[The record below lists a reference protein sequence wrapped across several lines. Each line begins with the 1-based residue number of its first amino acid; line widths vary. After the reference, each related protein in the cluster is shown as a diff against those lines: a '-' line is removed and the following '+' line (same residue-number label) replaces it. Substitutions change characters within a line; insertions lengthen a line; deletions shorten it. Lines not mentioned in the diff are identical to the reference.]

1 MREVSVRTLS
11 NITLPLARQSRAR
24 GRVFYIYASCS
35 DDDDEN
41 GGSNGSKV
49 SIKVEGQTATFG
61 YVYWN
66 IDDENSSLSNGKH
79 YYQLEFWDFN
89 FYAGK
94 LPKKMSMFYLGF
106 LADGSTDAL
115 PTGTFNDYDL
125 SGGLNFS
132 QSDEEGTYIEGDRSK
147 SGNLVITKDGNNY
160 TITIE
165 PLYIISGEED
175 DDNISNTTT
184 TLTSLKYTGS
194 IPKAPKKSWED

>member
-1 MREVSVRTLS
+1 MKKFLMFAMALVMA
-11 NITLPLARQSRAR
+11 LPLALT
-24 GRVFYIYASCS
+24 SCS
-35 DDDDEN
+35 NDDDEN

-66 IDDENSSLSNGKH
+66 IDDESSSQNNGKH

-106 LADGSTDAL
+106 VADGSTDAL

-132 QSDEEGTYIEGDRSK
+132 QNDEEGTYIEGDRNK

-175 DDNISNTTT
+175 DDNTSNTTT

>member
-1 MREVSVRTLS
+1 MKKFLMFAMALVMA
-11 NITLPLARQSRAR
+11 LPLALT
-24 GRVFYIYASCS
+24 SCS

-66 IDDENSSLSNGKH
+66 IDDENSNLNNGKH

-94 LPKKMSMFYLGF
+94 VPKKMSMFYLGF
-106 LADGSTDAL
+106 VADGSTDAL

-132 QSDEEGTYIEGDRSK
+132 QTDEEGTYIEGDRNK

-175 DDNISNTTT
+175 DDNTSNTTT

>member
-1 MREVSVRTLS
+1 MKKFLMFAMALVMA
-11 NITLPLARQSRAR
+11 LPLALT
-24 GRVFYIYASCS
+24 SCS

-132 QSDEEGTYIEGDRSK
+132 QNDEEGTYIEGDRNK

>member
-1 MREVSVRTLS
+1 MKKFLMFAMALVMA
-11 NITLPLARQSRAR
+11 LPLALT
-24 GRVFYIYASCS
+24 SCS

-66 IDDENSSLSNGKH
+66 IDDENSSQNNGKH

-125 SGGLNFS
+125 SGGLNMS
-132 QSDEEGTYIEGDRSK
+132 QNDEEGTYIEGDRNK

>member
-1 MREVSVRTLS
+1 MKKFLMFAMALVMA
-11 NITLPLARQSRAR
+11 LPLALT
-24 GRVFYIYASCS
+24 SCS

-66 IDDENSSLSNGKH
+66 IDDENSNLNNGKH

-132 QSDEEGTYIEGDRSK
+132 QTDEEGTYIEGDRNK

-165 PLYIISGEED
+165 PLYIISGEEE
-175 DDNISNTTT
+175 DDNTSNTTT

-194 IPKAPKKSWED
+194 KPKAPKKSWED

>member
-1 MREVSVRTLS
+1 MKKFLMFAMALVMA
-11 NITLPLARQSRAR
+11 LPLALT
-24 GRVFYIYASCS
+24 SCS
-35 DDDDEN
+35 NDDDEN

-125 SGGLNFS
+125 SGALNMS
-132 QSDEEGTYIEGDRSK
+132 QNDEEGTYIERDLKK

-165 PLYIISGEED
+165 PLYIISGKED

>member
-1 MREVSVRTLS
+1 MKKFLMFAMALVMA
-11 NITLPLARQSRAR
+11 LPLALT
-24 GRVFYIYASCS
+24 SCS

-66 IDDENSSLSNGKH
+66 IDDESSKLNNGKH

-106 LADGSTDAL
+106 VADGSTDAL

-132 QSDEEGTYIEGDRSK
+132 QNDEEGTYIEGDRNK

-175 DDNISNTTT
+175 DDNTSNTTT

>member
-1 MREVSVRTLS
+1 MTHPLKHNSP
-11 NITLPLARQSRAR
+11 PLATQNKQSFQCVLSRS
-24 GRVFYIYASCS
+24 IYNNALW
-35 DDDDEN
+35 
-41 GGSNGSKV
+41 
-49 SIKVEGQTATFG
+49 I
-61 YVYWN
+61 
-66 IDDENSSLSNGKH
+66 
-79 YYQLEFWDFN
+79 
-89 FYAGK
+89 
-94 LPKKMSMFYLGF
+94 
-106 LADGSTDAL
+106 TDAL

-132 QSDEEGTYIEGDRSK
+132 QTDEEGTYIEGDGSK

-175 DDNISNTTT
+175 DDNTSNTTT

>member
-1 MREVSVRTLS
+1 MFAMALVMA
-11 NITLPLARQSRAR
+11 LPLALT
-24 GRVFYIYASCS
+24 SCS
-35 DDDDEN
+35 NDDDEN

-125 SGGLNFS
+125 SGALNMS
-132 QSDEEGTYIEGDRSK
+132 QNDEEGTYIERDLKK

-165 PLYIISGEED
+165 PLYIISGKED

>member
-1 MREVSVRTLS
+1 MKKFLMFAMALVMA
-11 NITLPLARQSRAR
+11 LPLALT
-24 GRVFYIYASCS
+24 SCS

-41 GGSNGSKV
+41 GGCNGSKV

-66 IDDENSSLSNGKH
+66 IDDESSKLNNGKH

-132 QSDEEGTYIEGDRSK
+132 QNDEEGTYIEGDRNK

-165 PLYIISGEED
+165 PLYIISGEEE
-175 DDNISNTTT
+175 DDNTSNTTT

>member
-1 MREVSVRTLS
+1 MKKFLMFAMALV
-11 NITLPLARQSRAR
+11 IALPLALT
-24 GRVFYIYASCS
+24 SCS

-66 IDDENSSLSNGKH
+66 IDDESSSLNNGKH

-94 LPKKMSMFYLGF
+94 LPKTMSMFYLGF

-132 QSDEEGTYIEGDRSK
+132 QSDEEGTYIEGDRNK

-165 PLYIISGEED
+165 PLYIISGEEE

>member
-1 MREVSVRTLS
+1 MKKFLMFAMALVMA
-11 NITLPLARQSRAR
+11 LPLALT
-24 GRVFYIYASCS
+24 SCS
-35 DDDDEN
+35 NDDDEN

-115 PTGTFNDYDL
+115 PTGTFNNYDL
-125 SGGLNFS
+125 SGGLNMS
-132 QSDEEGTYIEGDRSK
+132 QNDEEGTYIERDLKK
-147 SGNLVITKDGNNY
+147 SVNLVITKDGNNY

-165 PLYIISGEED
+165 PLYIISGDED
-175 DDNISNTTT
+175 ENEDNTTT

>member
-1 MREVSVRTLS
+1 MKKFLMFAMALVMA
-11 NITLPLARQSRAR
+11 LPLALT
-24 GRVFYIYASCS
+24 SCS

-66 IDDENSSLSNGKH
+66 IDDENSNLNNGKH

-106 LADGSTDAL
+106 VADGSTDAL

-132 QSDEEGTYIEGDRSK
+132 QTDEEGTYIEGDRNK

-175 DDNISNTTT
+175 DDNTSNTTT

>member
-1 MREVSVRTLS
+1 M
-11 NITLPLARQSRAR
+11 
-24 GRVFYIYASCS
+24 
-35 DDDDEN
+35 
-41 GGSNGSKV
+41 
-49 SIKVEGQTATFG
+49 
-61 YVYWN
+61 
-66 IDDENSSLSNGKH
+66 
-79 YYQLEFWDFN
+79 EFWDFN

-115 PTGTFNDYDL
+115 PTGTFNNYDL

-132 QSDEEGTYIEGDRSK
+132 QTDEEGTYIEGDRSK

-160 TITIE
+160 TITID

-175 DDNISNTTT
+175 YDNISNTTT

>member
-1 MREVSVRTLS
+1 MKKFLMFAMALVMA
-11 NITLPLARQSRAR
+11 LPLALT
-24 GRVFYIYASCS
+24 SCS
-35 DDDDEN
+35 NDDDEN

-66 IDDENSSLSNGKH
+66 IDDENSNLNNGKH

-132 QSDEEGTYIEGDRSK
+132 RTDEEGTYIERDRNK

-165 PLYIISGEED
+165 PLYIISGEEE

>member
-1 MREVSVRTLS
+1 MKKFLMFAMALVMA
-11 NITLPLARQSRAR
+11 LPLALT
-24 GRVFYIYASCS
+24 SCS

-41 GGSNGSKV
+41 GGSNDSKV

-66 IDDENSSLSNGKH
+66 IDDEDLSLSNGKH

-115 PTGTFNDYDL
+115 PTGTFNDYAL
-125 SGGLNFS
+125 SGGLNMS
-132 QSDEEGTYIEGDRSK
+132 QTDEDEGTYIERDPNK
-147 SGNLVITKDGNNY
+147 SGKLVITKDGNNY
-160 TITIE
+160 TITID
-165 PLYIISGEED
+165 PLYIISGDED
-175 DDNISNTTT
+175 ENTTT
-184 TLTSLKYTGS
+184 TQTSLKYTGS

>member
-1 MREVSVRTLS
+1 MKKFLMFAMALVMA
-11 NITLPLARQSRAR
+11 LPLALT
-24 GRVFYIYASCS
+24 SCS
-35 DDDDEN
+35 DDDEN

-66 IDDENSSLSNGKH
+66 IDDENSNLNNGKH

-106 LADGSTDAL
+106 VADGSTDAL

-132 QSDEEGTYIEGDRSK
+132 QTDEEGTYIEGDRNK

-175 DDNISNTTT
+175 DNTSNTTT

>member
-1 MREVSVRTLS
+1 MKKFLMFAMALVMA
-11 NITLPLARQSRAR
+11 LPLALT
-24 GRVFYIYASCS
+24 SCS

-66 IDDENSSLSNGKH
+66 IDDENSNLNNGKH

-106 LADGSTDAL
+106 VADGSTDAL

-132 QSDEEGTYIEGDRSK
+132 QTDEEGTYIEGDRNK

-175 DDNISNTTT
+175 DDKTSNTTT

>member
-1 MREVSVRTLS
+1 MKKFLMFAMALVMA
-11 NITLPLARQSRAR
+11 LPLALT
-24 GRVFYIYASCS
+24 SCS

-125 SGGLNFS
+125 SGALNMS
-132 QSDEEGTYIEGDRSK
+132 QNDEEGTYIEGDRNK

-165 PLYIISGEED
+165 PLYIISGEEE

>member
-1 MREVSVRTLS
+1 MKKFLMFAMALVMA
-11 NITLPLARQSRAR
+11 LPLALT
-24 GRVFYIYASCS
+24 SCS

-66 IDDENSSLSNGKH
+66 IDDENSNLNNGKH

-132 QSDEEGTYIEGDRSK
+132 QTDEEGTYIEGDRNK

-175 DDNISNTTT
+175 DDNTSNTTT

>member
-1 MREVSVRTLS
+1 MKKFLMFAMALVMA
-11 NITLPLARQSRAR
+11 LPLALT
-24 GRVFYIYASCS
+24 SCS

-41 GGSNGSKV
+41 GGGNGSKV

-125 SGGLNFS
+125 SGGLNMS
-132 QSDEEGTYIEGDRSK
+132 QTDEEGTYIERDLKK

-165 PLYIISGEED
+165 PLYIISGEEE

>member
-1 MREVSVRTLS
+1 MKKFLMFAMALVMA
-11 NITLPLARQSRAR
+11 LPLALT
-24 GRVFYIYASCS
+24 SCS
-35 DDDDEN
+35 NDDDEN

-66 IDDENSSLSNGKH
+66 IADENSSLSNGKH

-132 QSDEEGTYIEGDRSK
+132 RTDEEGTYIEGDRNK

>member
-1 MREVSVRTLS
+1 MFAMALVMA
-11 NITLPLARQSRAR
+11 LPLALT
-24 GRVFYIYASCS
+24 SCS

-66 IDDENSSLSNGKH
+66 IDDESSKLNNGKH

-132 QSDEEGTYIEGDRSK
+132 RTDEEGTYIEGDRNK

-165 PLYIISGEED
+165 PLYIISGEEE
-175 DDNISNTTT
+175 DDNTSNTTT

>member
-1 MREVSVRTLS
+1 MKKFLMFAMALVMA
-11 NITLPLARQSRAR
+11 LPLALT
-24 GRVFYIYASCS
+24 SCS

-41 GGSNGSKV
+41 GGGNGSKV

-66 IDDENSSLSNGKH
+66 IDDESSNLNNGKH

-132 QSDEEGTYIEGDRSK
+132 RTDEEGTYIEGDRNK

-175 DDNISNTTT
+175 DDNTSNTTT

>member
-1 MREVSVRTLS
+1 MFAMALVMA
-11 NITLPLARQSRAR
+11 LPLALT
-24 GRVFYIYASCS
+24 SCS

-125 SGGLNFS
+125 SGALNMS
-132 QSDEEGTYIEGDRSK
+132 QNDEEGTYIERDLKK

-160 TITIE
+160 TITID

>member
-1 MREVSVRTLS
+1 MKKFLMFAMALVMA
-11 NITLPLARQSRAR
+11 LPLALT
-24 GRVFYIYASCS
+24 SCS

-66 IDDENSSLSNGKH
+66 IDDESSSLSNGKH

-115 PTGTFNDYDL
+115 PTGTFNNYDL

-132 QSDEEGTYIEGDRSK
+132 QTDEEGTYIEGDRSK

-160 TITIE
+160 TITID

>member
-1 MREVSVRTLS
+1 MKKFLMFAMALVMA
-11 NITLPLARQSRAR
+11 LPLALT
-24 GRVFYIYASCS
+24 SCS

-66 IDDENSSLSNGKH
+66 IDDENSNLNNGKH

-106 LADGSTDAL
+106 VADGSTDAL

-132 QSDEEGTYIEGDRSK
+132 QTDEEGTYIEGDRNK

-175 DDNISNTTT
+175 DDYTSNSTT

>member
-1 MREVSVRTLS
+1 MKKFLMFAMALVMA
-11 NITLPLARQSRAR
+11 LPLALT
-24 GRVFYIYASCS
+24 SCS

-94 LPKKMSMFYLGF
+94 LPKTMSMFYLGF
-106 LADGSTDAL
+106 LADGSTDTL

-125 SGGLNFS
+125 SGGLNMS
-132 QSDEEGTYIEGDRSK
+132 QNDEEGTYIEGDRNK

-165 PLYIISGEED
+165 PLYIISGEEE

>member
-1 MREVSVRTLS
+1 MKKFLMFAMALVMA
-11 NITLPLARQSRAR
+11 LPLALT
-24 GRVFYIYASCS
+24 SCS

-66 IDDENSSLSNGKH
+66 IDDESSSQNNGKH

-106 LADGSTDAL
+106 VADGSTDAL
-115 PTGTFNDYDL
+115 PTGTFNDYNL

-132 QSDEEGTYIEGDRSK
+132 QTDEEGTYIEGDGSK

-160 TITIE
+160 TITID

>member
-1 MREVSVRTLS
+1 MKKFLMFAMALVMA
-11 NITLPLARQSRAR
+11 LPLALT
-24 GRVFYIYASCS
+24 SCS

-66 IDDENSSLSNGKH
+66 IDDENSNLNNGKH

-106 LADGSTDAL
+106 VADGSTDAL

-132 QSDEEGTYIEGDRSK
+132 QADEEGTYIEGDRNK

-175 DDNISNTTT
+175 DDNTSNTTT

>member
-1 MREVSVRTLS
+1 MKKFLMFAMALVMA
-11 NITLPLARQSRAR
+11 LPLALT
-24 GRVFYIYASCS
+24 SCS

-66 IDDENSSLSNGKH
+66 IDDENSNLNNGKH

-106 LADGSTDAL
+106 VADGSTDAL

-132 QSDEEGTYIEGDRSK
+132 QTDEEGTYIEGDRNK

-165 PLYIISGEED
+165 PLYIILGEED
-175 DDNISNTTT
+175 DDNTSNTTT

>member
-1 MREVSVRTLS
+1 MKKFLMFAMALVMA
-11 NITLPLARQSRAR
+11 LPLALT
-24 GRVFYIYASCS
+24 SCS

-132 QSDEEGTYIEGDRSK
+132 QTDEEGTYIERDRNK

-165 PLYIISGEED
+165 PLYIISGNED

-194 IPKAPKKSWED
+194 IPKAPKKSWKD

>member
-1 MREVSVRTLS
+1 MFAMALVMA
-11 NITLPLARQSRAR
+11 LPLALT
-24 GRVFYIYASCS
+24 SCS
-35 DDDDEN
+35 NDDDEN

-49 SIKVEGQTATFG
+49 SIKVEGQTATFR

-125 SGGLNFS
+125 SGGLNIS
-132 QSDEEGTYIEGDRSK
+132 RTDEEGTYIEGDRNK